1 MGLKWAVFWAAD
13 GMVYGDG
20 LWRKTQNRGRKL
32 NKGRRRKKERGD
44 PSAWGGVRQ
53 GRRNAA
59 ISLRIST
66 GEESFKKT
74 FRFPWLADNLM
85 SEHSS
90 SDGSERA
97 RNVNWFPVA
106 VAAAKDADDEGVLSS
121 PNSTVSFFQIVLE
134 ILMQ

>member
-1 MGLKWAVFWAAD
+1 MHILCFSSFPPVS
-13 GMVYGDG
+13 
-20 LWRKTQNRGRKL
+20 RHH
-32 NKGRRRKKERGD
+32 
-44 PSAWGGVRQ
+44 PSSQ
-53 GRRNAA
+53 
-59 ISLRIST
+59 
-66 GEESFKKT
+66 

-97 RNVNWFPVA
+97 QNVNWFPVA
-106 VAAAKDADDEGVLSS
+106 VAAAEDADDGGVLSS

>member
-1 MGLKWAVFWAAD
+1 MGRDTA
-13 GMVYGDG
+13 G
-20 LWRKTQNRGRKL
+20 LRRKT
-32 NKGRRRKKERGD
+32 RREEKQEEEGKKKGD

-90 SDGSERA
+90 LDGSERA

-106 VAAAKDADDEGVLSS
+106 VAAAEDADDGGVLSS
-121 PNSTVSFFQIVLE
+121 PNSTVSFF
-134 ILMQ
+134 

>member
-1 MGLKWAVFWAAD
+1 
-13 GMVYGDG
+13 MVYGDG

-32 NKGRRRKKERGD
+32 NKGRRRKKERGG

-74 FRFPWLADNLM
+74 VREKQGRNRSGLIISHLRFSIFNPFRSIFSHTLTLYDFLEACSDYLM
-85 SEHSS
+85 C
-90 SDGSERA
+90 
-97 RNVNWFPVA
+97 
-106 VAAAKDADDEGVLSS
+106 
-121 PNSTVSFFQIVLE
+121 
-134 ILMQ
+134 